1 MATTDAPN
9 TTTLPEAAIQP
20 TMTEQDKS
28 RKVISVID
36 TLLST
41 PADVVPAGTVVE
53 PMPHLRLLHQQV

>member
-53 PMPHLRLLHQQV
+53 PI